1 MLADTTDLARRSDT
15 APTGALLT
23 AHPLWQSSALKD
35 AINIDKKTFLTT
47 DLPTLSLS
55 TPSAIHDWYR
65 KFTQQATSTQIYLCP
80 LRHFKKGHA
89 LWPHN
94 LPIPL
99 VFEMGSL
106 ILLKLQSKAAL
117 VALSN
122 QVLNA
127 SPIP

>member
-1 MLADTTDLARRSDT
+1 MLADTTDLARRSAT
-15 APTGALLT
+15 APTDALLP
-23 AHPLWQSSALKD
+23 AHPLWQSSSLKD

-55 TPSAIHDWYR
+55 TPSAIHDWYC
-65 KFTQQATSTQIYLCP
+65 KFTQQATSTQIDLCP

-117 VALSN
+117 DLSN
-122 QVLNA
+122 QEVINLLLVL
-127 SPIP
+127 